1 LAQTG
6 LTTVLPVVAVLL
18 LLGAGL
24 LIRRRRSLDA
34 G

>member
-1 LAQTG
+1 MTG
-6 LTTVLPVVAVLL
+6 FDAALGAALGAL

-24 LIRRRRSLDA
+24 LIRRRVL